1 MVMTSGVPQGSL
13 LGTLLFLL
21 FADDL
26 SNAVETSRVA
36 CYADDTKVFKS
47 IDSIIDCN
55 ILQSDLN
62 NLVSWSESSGLIF
75 NQSRCKYH
83 CITRKRLPVQPTYTI
98 NETPLELATQRKTLE
113 SGCQAILPRT
123 DKQAS
128 EQCAK
133 ANKFL
138 GFVRRVSRYIQSTQ
152 TRRTLYLS
160 IVRCHLG
167 YATQVWLPQSTGLLK
182 CVENVQ
188 RRATKLILKL
198 PIRCDVTY
206 KTPLQLTNLLP
217 ISYWHEFWSFST
229 KLLITQFS

>member
-83 CITRKRLPVQPTYTI
+83 CITRKRLPAQPTYTI

-113 SGCQAILPRT
+113 SECQATLPR
-123 DKQAS
+123 K
-128 EQCAK
+128 
-133 ANKFL
+133 NKYPNSVRKPTNSLGLYAEFL
-138 GFVRRVSRYIQSTQ
+138 GTSKAPKQVVHFTF
-152 TRRTLYLS
+152 LS
-160 IVRCHLG
+160 SGAIS
-167 YATQVWLPQSTGLLK
+167 ATQPKYGCHS
-182 CVENVQ
+182 
-188 RRATKLILKL
+188 
-198 PIRCDVTY
+198 
-206 KTPLQLTNLLP
+206 PLA
-217 ISYWHEFWSFST
+217 Y
-229 KLLITQFS
+229 

>member
-1 MVMTSGVPQGSL
+1 MTSGVPQGSL

-83 CITRKRLPVQPTYTI
+83 RITRKRLPVQPTYTI

-123 DKQAS
+123 NKYPNS
-128 EQCAK
+128 VRKPTNSLGLCAE
-133 ANKFL
+133 FL
-138 GFVRRVSRYIQSTQ
+138 GTSKAPKRVVHFTF
-152 TRRTLYLS
+152 LS
-160 IVRCHLG
+160 SGAIS
-167 YATQVWLPQSTGLLK
+167 ATQPKYGCHSPLAY
-182 CVENVQ
+182 EN
-188 RRATKLILKL
+188 
-198 PIRCDVTY
+198 
-206 KTPLQLTNLLP
+206 
-217 ISYWHEFWSFST
+217 
-229 KLLITQFS
+229 

>member
-1 MVMTSGVPQGSL
+1 MYDYHNGDFDGSL

-62 NLVSWSESSGLIF
+62 NLVSWSESSGIIF
-75 NQSRCKYH
+75 NQSRCKNH

-98 NETPLELATQRKTLE
+98 NETPLELVTQRKTLE

-123 DKQAS
+123 
-128 EQCAK
+128 
-133 ANKFL
+133 NKYPNSVRKPTNSLGLYAEFL
-138 GFVRRVSRYIQSTQ
+138 GTSKAPKHVVHFTF
-152 TRRTLYLS
+152 LS
-160 IVRCHLG
+160 SGAIS
-167 YATQVWLPQSTGLLK
+167 ATQPKYGCHS
-182 CVENVQ
+182 
-188 RRATKLILKL
+188 
-198 PIRCDVTY
+198 
-206 KTPLQLTNLLP
+206 PLA
-217 ISYWHEFWSFST
+217 Y
-229 KLLITQFS
+229 

>member
-1 MVMTSGVPQGSL
+1 MTSGVPQGSL

-123 DKQAS
+123 NKYPNS
-128 EQCAK
+128 VRKPTNSLGLCAE
-133 ANKFL
+133 FL
-138 GFVRRVSRYIQSTQ
+138 GTSKAPKRVVHFTF
-152 TRRTLYLS
+152 LS
-160 IVRCHLG
+160 SGAIS
-167 YATQVWLPQSTGLLK
+167 ATQPKYGCHSPLAYESELK
-182 CVENVQ
+182 TRSAVQ
-188 RRATKLILKL
+188 
-198 PIRCDVTY
+198 
-206 KTPLQLTNLLP
+206 QN
-217 ISYWHEFWSFST
+217 
-229 KLLITQFS
+229 